1 MTTHPTKNT
10 AGAAPVAIAIAPQI
24 AREMGV
30 NPSQVSA
37 VMALLDDGNT
47 IPFVARYRKEATG
60 GLDEVQLR
68 QIESR
73 LDYLRSL
80 IARQEAALKSIGEQG
95 KLTPALEQAVRSAAT
110 LQRVEDLYLPYRPK
124 RRTRA
129 MTAREAG
136 LEPLADVLLH
146 PEKLKGSLAGLAATF
161 VNDRVVDAEA
171 ALAGARDIVAEA
183 VSEDAQVRSH
193 VRAKTL
199 NQGLLVVKLAAVGA
213 DPGRKYEMYHDFAM
227 LLKDVPSH
235 QLLAINRGEKEGAL
249 KAALAGPDEEI
260 LNDIGRLFNKDR
272 RPAVAAQVQMA
283 IADGYDRLIQPAV
296 EREVRG
302 SLTEKSD
309 DQAILTFA
317 TNVKSLLLQA
327 PLKRRRVLGIDPGF
341 RTGCKV
347 ALVDGAGKYLAS
359 FAIFPHEPQK
369 QWSEAKRQ
377 LRAAI
382 EGGQVDV
389 IAIGNGTAGRETE
402 HLVAELIGEL
412 RAAGGKAGRD
422 VAYTL
427 VSEAGASVYSASPQA
442 REEFPNLDVTVRGAI
457 SIARRLQDP
466 LAELVKIDAKS
477 IGVGLYQHDVDQ
489 KKLQQA
495 LDGVVEDAVNLVG
508 VDVNTASAALLQYVA
523 GIGKKVAQNIVEQ
536 REREGPFRSRADL
549 KKVKGLGP
557 KAFEQAAGF
566 LRIPDSANPL
576 DNTAIHP
583 ESYPVVKRLLDLLG
597 IGLKAKDL
605 PGLTARYMQQHR
617 IEEVAELLE
626 VGAPTLTDILEAL
639 QRPGRDPREDLP
651 APILRQDILS
661 LDDLHEGMA
670 LQGTVRNVV
679 DFGAF
684 VDIGVKQDG
693 LVHVSEMGPRYVR
706 NPHEVVKVGDVVDVR
721 VLKIEKERGRVS
733 LTMKRE
739 NHE

>member
-1 MTTHPTKNT
+1 
-10 AGAAPVAIAIAPQI
+10 
-24 AREMGV
+24 
-30 NPSQVSA
+30 
-37 VMALLDDGNT
+37 MALLDDGNT
-47 IPFVARYRKEATG
+47 IPFIARYRKEVTD

-73 LDYLRSL
+73 LEYLRNL
-80 IARQEAALKSIGEQG
+80 YARQEAVLKSIAEQD
-95 KLTPALEQAVRSAAT
+95 KLTPALQQEIQAATT
-110 LQRVEDLYLPYRPK
+110 LQRVEDLYLPFRPK

-129 MTAREAG
+129 MQARERG
-136 LEPLADVLLH
+136 LEPLAEALLH
-146 PEKLKGSLAGLAATF
+146 PEKINGPLTALAAAF
-161 VNDRVVDAEA
+161 INQEVADAEA
-171 ALAGARDIVAEA
+171 ALAGARDIVAEV
-183 VSEDAQVRSH
+183 VSEDAQVRAYT
-193 VRAKTL
+193 RTRTL
-199 NQGLLVVKLAAVGA
+199 GQGILVVKLAKPAA
-213 DPGRKYEMYHDFAM
+213 DPGQKYVMYHDFAM
-227 LLKDVPSH
+227 PLKDVPAH
-235 QLLAINRGEKEGAL
+235 QLLAINRGEKEGVL
-249 KAALAGPDEEI
+249 KAALRTPDAEI
-260 LNDIGRLFNKDR
+260 LSDIGRQFIQDR
-272 RPAVAAQVQMA
+272 RSAAAAQVQLA
-283 IADGYDRLIQPAV
+283 IADGYERLIQPAI

-309 DQAILTFA
+309 DQAIVTFA

-327 PLKRRRVLGIDPGF
+327 PLKRQRVLGIDPGF

-347 ALVDGAGKYLAS
+347 ALVDETGKYLGS

-369 QWSEAKRQ
+369 HWSEAKRQ
-377 LRAAI
+377 LHAVI
-382 EGGQVDV
+382 ENGAVDV
-389 IAIGNGTAGRETE
+389 IAIGNGTASRETE
-402 HLVAELIGEL
+402 QLVAEVIGEL
-412 RAAGGKAGRD
+412 SAKNSKHSRD

-427 VSEAGASVYSASPQA
+427 VSEAGASVYSASPLA
-442 REEFPNLDVTVRGAI
+442 REEFPDLDVTVRGAI

-523 GIGKKVAQNIVEQ
+523 GIGKKVAQNIVEHRNEQ
-536 REREGPFRSRADL
+536 GPFRSRNEV

-566 LRIPDSANPL
+566 LRVSDGANPL

-583 ESYPVVKRLLDLLG
+583 ESYAVVKRLLDLLG

-605 PGLTARYMQQHR
+605 PGLVTRYLQQHR

-626 VGAPTLTDILEAL
+626 VGVPTLTDIVEAL
-639 QRPGRDPREDLP
+639 RRPGRDPRADLP
-651 APILRQDILS
+651 APVLRKDILS
-661 LDDLHEGMA
+661 LDDLREGMA

-684 VDIGVKQDG
+684 VDIGVKNDG
-693 LVHVSEMGPRYVR
+693 LVHVSEMGSRYVR

-721 VLKIEKERGRVS
+721 VLKIDRERGRVS

-739 NHE
+739 I

>member
-1 MTTHPTKNT
+1 MTTPKPIT
-10 AGAAPVAIAIAPQI
+10 AGPGPVAVPIPTLIAHELGISP
-24 AREMGV
+24 M
-30 NPSQVSA
+30 QVSA
-37 VMALLDDGNT
+37 TVALLDDGNT
-47 IPFVARYRKEATG
+47 IPFIARYRKEATG

-73 LDYLRSL
+73 LEYLRNL
-80 IARQEAALKSIGEQG
+80 HARQEAVLKSIAEQG
-95 KLTPALEQAVRSAAT
+95 KLTPVLEQEIRAAVT

-129 MTAREAG
+129 MQARERG
-136 LEPLADVLLH
+136 LEPLAEALLH
-146 PEKLKGSLAGLAATF
+146 PDKLSGSLTALAATF
-161 VNDRVVDAEA
+161 IGQDVPDAEA
-171 ALAGARDIVAEA
+171 ALAGARDIVAEV
-183 VSEDAQVRSH
+183 VSEDAQVRAFARS
-193 VRAKTL
+193 KTL
-199 NQGLLVVKLAAVGA
+199 GQGILVVKLATPAA
-213 DPGRKYEMYHDFAM
+213 DPGKKYEMYHDFAM
-227 LLKDVPSH
+227 PLKDVPAH

-249 KAALAGPDEEI
+249 KAALHGPDAEI
-260 LNDIGRLFNKDR
+260 LSDIGRQFIKDR
-272 RPAVAAQVQMA
+272 RSAAAAQVQAA
-283 IADGYDRLIQPAV
+283 IADGYERLIQPAV
-296 EREVRG
+296 ERDVRG
-302 SLTEKSD
+302 GLTEKSD

-327 PLKRRRVLGIDPGF
+327 PLKRKRVLGIDPGF

-347 ALVDGAGKYLAS
+347 ALVDETGKYLGS

-377 LRAAI
+377 LRAVV
-382 EGGQVDV
+382 ENGHVDV
-389 IAIGNGTAGRETE
+389 IAIGNGTASRETE
-402 HLVAELIGEL
+402 QLVAEVIGEL
-412 RAAGGKAGRD
+412 RDSGGKAARD

-427 VSEAGASVYSASPQA
+427 VSEAGASVYSASPLA
-442 REEFPNLDVTVRGAI
+442 REEFPDLDVTVRGAI

-523 GIGKKVAQNIVEQ
+523 GIGKKVAQAIVEHRNEQ
-536 REREGPFRSRADL
+536 GPFRSRQEI

-566 LRIPDSANPL
+566 LRVADGSNPL

-583 ESYPVVKRLLDLLG
+583 ESYAVVKRLLDLLG

-605 PGLTARYMQQHR
+605 SGLVTRYMQQHR

-639 QRPGRDPREDLP
+639 TRPGRDPREELAA
-651 APILRQDILS
+651 APILRKDVLS
-661 LDDLHEGMA
+661 LENLHEGMA

-684 VDIGVKQDG
+684 VDIGVKHDG

-721 VLKIEKERGRVS
+721 VLKIDRERGRVS
-733 LTMKRE
+733 LTMKKE
-739 NHE
+739 SGG

>member
-1 MTTHPTKNT
+1 MTTQTTH
-10 AGAAPVAIAIAPQI
+10 APVLAPVTPAIPTTI
-24 AREMGV
+24 ARALGIS
-30 NPSQVSA
+30 PQQVSA
-37 VMALLDDGNT
+37 TIALLDDGNT
-47 IPFVARYRKEATG
+47 IPFIARYRKEVTG

-73 LDYLRSL
+73 LDYLRNL
-80 IARQEAALKSIGEQG
+80 HARQETALKSIAEQA
-95 KLTPALEQAVRSAAT
+95 KLTPALEQEIRAATT

-129 MTAREAG
+129 MQARERG
-136 LEPLADVLLH
+136 LEPLAEVLLH
-146 PEKLKGSLAGLAATF
+146 PEKLSGQLTALATTFLAAE
-161 VNDRVVDAEA
+161 VADAEA
-171 ALAGARDIVAEA
+171 ALAGARDIVAEV
-183 VSEDAQVRSH
+183 VSEDAQVRAFARS
-193 VRAKTL
+193 KTL
-199 NQGLLVVKLAAVGA
+199 GQGLLVVKLAAVGA
-213 DPGRKYEMYHDFAM
+213 DPGQKYEMYHDFAM
-227 LLKDVPSH
+227 PLKDVPAH
-235 QLLAINRGEKEGAL
+235 QLLAINRGEKEGVL
-249 KAALAGPDEEI
+249 KATLHGPDEEI
-260 LNDIGRLFNKDR
+260 LDNIGRQFIKDR
-272 RPAVAAQVQMA
+272 RSAVALQVQMA
-283 IADGYDRLIQPAV
+283 IADGYERLIQPAV
-296 EREVRG
+296 ERDVRG
-302 SLTEKSD
+302 GLTEKSD

-341 RTGCKV
+341 RSGCKV
-347 ALVDGAGKYLAS
+347 ALVDETGKYLGS

-377 LRAAI
+377 LRAVI
-382 EGGQVDV
+382 ENGQVAV
-389 IAIGNGTAGRETE
+389 IAIGNGTASRETE
-402 HLVAELIGEL
+402 QLVAEVIGEL
-412 RAAGGKAGRD
+412 GAAGGKSGRD
-422 VAYTL
+422 VAYAL
-427 VSEAGASVYSASPQA
+427 VSEAGASVYSASPLA
-442 REEFPNLDVTVRGAI
+442 REEFPDLDVTVRGAI

-523 GIGKKVAQNIVEQ
+523 GIGKKVAQNVVEHRNQ
-536 REREGPFRSRADL
+536 EGSFRSRSDV

-566 LRIPDSANPL
+566 LRVPDGANPL

-583 ESYPVVKRLLDLLG
+583 ESYAVVKRLLDLLG

-605 PGLTARYMQQHR
+605 SGLVTRYMQQHR

-626 VGAPTLTDILEAL
+626 VGVPTLTDILEAL
-639 QRPGRDPREDLP
+639 RRPGRDPREDLP
-651 APILRQDILS
+651 APVLRRDILS
-661 LDDLHEGMA
+661 LDDLREGMA

-684 VDIGVKQDG
+684 VDIGVKHDG

-721 VLKIEKERGRVS
+721 VLKIERERGRVS